1 MSAQTL
7 PFVHGS
13 VSCPGPYPVRFFL
26 VRFVAFF
33 ALLALVNYVIVPGDA
48 GWFGVNPT
56 PFLLIPVLLGV
67 RYGFSAGLS
76 AGLLTVLLLV
86 VGRYVAGQGIT
97 LTEHRYTLISFPL
110 LGVLLGQV
118 SEGLQRCG
126 LQLEKEGEELRREN
140 RRVHAEKEL
149 LVLSRQDLQQR
160 LEFHGAEA
168 DSLEEQLEEDLGED
182 LGEAVETCSD
192 FVPSDLLAALARI
205 THAGSAA
212 LYEVPLE
219 SRAAALVR
227 VASLGDSA
235 HFPEHLLRDDHQI
248 VAESLAR
255 NCFLVQ
261 KTLLQNPPSR
271 RSGYLA
277 AYPITNG
284 ADRATTHVLIVQDV
298 PFNNLQPGAFEMMK
312 SVCDRR
318 IGSPAPSL
326 HDEARH
332 RSIDQYE
339 FYAAME
345 AAVTTHTKYAAPST
359 LVRVPFDFDD
369 VMAPAESFRDLL
381 ELLPHRTLLSNSH
394 EEGRRSVLF
403 LLPANSDPVV
413 RDALRDLFRDFVEEL
428 GLGREYAPHFV
439 MTAPGESPQQL
450 WGKLVAVGQ
459 DVSFR

>member
-1 MSAQTL
+1 MSVQTL
-7 PFVHGS
+7 PLVHGS

-26 VRFVAFF
+26 LRFVAFF
-33 ALLALVNYVIVPGDA
+33 ALLALVNYVIVPGDT

-56 PFLLIPVLLGV
+56 PFLLIPVFLGV

-86 VGRYVAGQGIT
+86 AGRYVTGQGIS

-118 SEGLQRCG
+118 SEGLQRRG
-126 LQLEKEGEELRREN
+126 LQLEKESEELRREN
-140 RRVHAEKEL
+140 HRVHGEHEL

-160 LEFHGAEA
+160 LEVLGAES
-168 DSLEEQLEEDLGED
+168 DSLDEQLD
-182 LGEAVETCSD
+182 EAVETCGD

-212 LYEVPLE
+212 LYEVPPGA
-219 SRAAALVR
+219 RTAALVR

-235 HFPEHLLRDDHQI
+235 HFPECLRREDHQI
-248 VAESLAR
+248 VTEALAR

-261 KTLLQNPPSR
+261 KTLLENPPSR
-271 RSGYLA
+271 RPGYLA
-277 AYPITNG
+277 AYPVING
-284 ADRATTHVLIVQDV
+284 PDRSTTHVLIVQDV
-298 PFNNLQPGAFEMMK
+298 PFHHIKPSAFEMMK
-312 SVCDRR
+312 SVCDQGS
-318 IGSPAPSL
+318 GSPARPR
-326 HDEARH
+326 HDEVRH
-332 RSIDQYE
+332 RSIDQFE

-345 AAVTTHTKYAAPST
+345 AAVTTHTKYAVPST
-359 LVRVPFDFDD
+359 LVRVPFDFDEGID
-369 VMAPAESFRDLL
+369 PAESFRDLL
-381 ELLPHRTLLSNSH
+381 EVLPHRTLLSNSH

-413 RDALRDLFRDFVEEL
+413 RDALRDLFLDFVEEL
-428 GLGREYAPHFV
+428 GLGREHVPHFV

>member
-1 MSAQTL
+1 M
-7 PFVHGS
+7 
-13 VSCPGPYPVRFFL
+13 
-26 VRFVAFF
+26 
-33 ALLALVNYVIVPGDA
+33 
-48 GWFGVNPT
+48 
-56 PFLLIPVLLGV
+56 
-67 RYGFSAGLS
+67 LS
-76 AGLLTVLLLV
+76 
-86 VGRYVAGQGIT
+86 Q
-97 LTEHRYTLISFPL
+97 
-110 LGVLLGQV
+110 
-118 SEGLQRCG
+118 
-126 LQLEKEGEELRREN
+126 
-140 RRVHAEKEL
+140 
-149 LVLSRQDLQQR
+149 QDLQQR
-160 LEFHGAEA
+160 LEFLGTEA
-168 DSLEEQLEEDLGED
+168 DSLDEQLE
-182 LGEAVETCSD
+182 EAVETCSD

-205 THAGSAA
+205 THAGNAA
-212 LYEVPLE
+212 LYEVPPD

-261 KTLLQNPPSR
+261 KTLLENPPSR
-271 RSGYLA
+271 RPGYLA
-277 AYPITNG
+277 AYPIING
-284 ADRATTHVLIVQDV
+284 ADRSTTHVLIVQDV

-318 IGSPAPSL
+318 NGSPALPL

-332 RSIDQYE
+332 RSIGQFE

-369 VMAPAESFRDLL
+369 GVDPAESFRDLL
-381 ELLPHRTLLSNSH
+381 EVLPHRTLLSNSH

-413 RDALRDLFRDFVEEL
+413 RDALRDLFLDFVEEL
-428 GLGREYAPHFV
+428 GLGREHAPHFV

>member
-1 MSAQTL
+1 MSVQTF
-7 PFVHGS
+7 PFFHGF
-13 VSCPGPYPVRFFL
+13 VSYPGLYPVRFFL
-26 VRFVAFF
+26 LHFVAFF

-56 PFLLIPVLLGV
+56 PFLLIPVLFGV
-67 RYGFSAGLS
+67 RYGFRGGLG

-86 VGRYVAGQGIT
+86 AGRYVAGQG
-97 LTEHRYTLISFPL
+97 LSLSEHLYTLISFPL

-118 SEGLQRCG
+118 SGGLQRCG
-126 LQLEKEGEELRREN
+126 LQLEKESEELRRET
-140 RRVHAEKEL
+140 RRVHAEHEL
-149 LVLSRQDLQQR
+149 LGLSRQDLQGR
-160 LEFHGAEA
+160 LEFLGAEA
-168 DSLEEQLEEDLGED
+168 NSLEEQLEEMEP
-182 LGEAVETCSD
+182 CRD
-192 FVPSDLLAALARI
+192 FVPTDLLAALARI

-212 LYEVPLE
+212 LYQVPSE
-219 SRAAALVR
+219 SRDAVLVR

-261 KTLLQNPPSR
+261 KTLLENPPSR
-271 RSGYLA
+271 RPGYLA
-277 AYPITNG
+277 AYPINNG
-284 ADRATTHVLIVQDV
+284 ADRSTIYVLIVGDV

-318 IGSPAPSL
+318 NGSPALQPRP
-326 HDEARH
+326 EARH
-332 RSIDQYE
+332 RSIGQYE

-345 AAVTTHTKYAAPST
+345 AAVTTHTKYAAPSI
-359 LVRVPFDFDD
+359 LVRVPFDFEEGDD
-369 VMAPAESFRDLL
+369 PAESFRDLL
-381 ELLPHRTLLSNSH
+381 EVLPHRTLLSSSH
-394 EEGRRSVLF
+394 EEGRRSALF

-413 RDALRDLFRDFVEEL
+413 RDALRDLFLDFVEEL

>member
-7 PFVHGS
+7 PLVHGS
-13 VSCPGPYPVRFFL
+13 VSCPGSYPVRFFL
-26 VRFVAFF
+26 LRFVAFF
-33 ALLALVNYVIVPGDA
+33 SLLALVNYLIVPGDA

-86 VGRYVAGQGIT
+86 AGRYVAGQGIS

-110 LGVLLGQV
+110 FGVLLGQV
-118 SEGLQRCG
+118 SEGLQRRG
-126 LQLEKEGEELRREN
+126 LQLEKEREELRREN
-140 RRVHAEKEL
+140 RRVHAEHEL
-149 LVLSRQDLQQR
+149 LVLSQQDLQQR
-160 LEFHGAEA
+160 LEFLGTEA
-168 DSLEEQLEEDLGED
+168 DSLDEQLEEELE
-182 LGEAVETCSD
+182 EAVETCSD

-205 THAGSAA
+205 THAGNAA
-212 LYEVPLE
+212 LYEVPPD

-261 KTLLQNPPSR
+261 KTLLENPPSR
-271 RSGYLA
+271 RPGYLA
-277 AYPITNG
+277 AYPIING
-284 ADRATTHVLIVQDV
+284 ADRSTTHVLIVQDV

-312 SVCDRR
+312 SVCDQGS
-318 IGSPAPSL
+318 GSPARPR
-326 HDEARH
+326 HDEVRH
-332 RSIDQYE
+332 RSIDQFE

-369 VMAPAESFRDLL
+369 GVDPAESFRDLL
-381 ELLPHRTLLSNSH
+381 EVLPHRTLLSNSH

-413 RDALRDLFRDFVEEL
+413 RDALRDLFLDFVEEL
-428 GLGREYAPHFV
+428 GLGREHAPHFV